1 MQLVLSEDQELLAK
15 TAADFVKERSPVAR
29 VRALRD
35 AGDATGFSRE
45 LWREMAGLGW
55 VGIPFPEDVGGAG
68 MGLAE
73 LAVVLEQLGRALA
86 GTGSG
91 ERGFRAV
98 AAFVQSGAR
107 SGRVPC
113 ASFAS
118 CPRSSPLRSRSRL
131 PSRWRSPCG
140 PTIRRPVIR
149 PATGPRKARS
159 RRATRP
165 RPRGS
170 PTRSPG

>member
-1 MQLVLSEDQELLAK
+1 MMRSSATGTLAFSSIGARGSRLRMASK
-15 TAADFVKERSPVAR
+15 TTADVPPWKERSPVAR

-86 GTGSG
+86 PEPFLSTVCLGGGALLRAGSAAQQQEWLNVG
-91 ERGFRAV
+91 AQIRTRLVGQIADQALVDRV
-98 AAFVQSGAR
+98 AAF
-107 SGRVPC
+107 GR
-113 ASFAS
+113 
-118 CPRSSPLRSRSRL
+118 
-131 PSRWRSPCG
+131 
-140 PTIRRPVIR
+140 
-149 PATGPRKARS
+149 
-159 RRATRP
+159 
-165 RPRGS
+165 
-170 PTRSPG
+170 